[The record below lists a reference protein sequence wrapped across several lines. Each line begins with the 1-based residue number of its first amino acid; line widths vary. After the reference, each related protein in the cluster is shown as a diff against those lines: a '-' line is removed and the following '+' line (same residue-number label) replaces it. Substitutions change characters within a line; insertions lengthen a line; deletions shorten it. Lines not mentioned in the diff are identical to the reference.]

1 MTSAAADK
9 SNLGMPTDQDAV
21 FLKVRGLIKDYPG
34 VRAVDH
40 VSLGICPGEVVGLV
54 GKNGAGKSTVIRIL
68 AGATIPDD
76 GQILL
81 DGEQIHLHNPHDAT
95 LLGLSFVH
103 QELSVVPDLS
113 VAENVELGLGYPR
126 RAGVLVDFRKLRRQ
140 SREVLARLGGGIPPH
155 VAIRTLP
162 TAQQR
167 LVMIARALVTQAR
180 LVVLDE
186 PTGSLT
192 DEETNHL
199 FAVIRDL
206 SATGVAVIYV
216 SHRLEEIL
224 RITDRVV
231 VMRDGTVVD
240 DRPTE
245 DFDTKTLIEEITGED
260 ASATALQRRE
270 SRGIGGPPDA
280 STVMEVE
287 AIEVPG
293 KIHHASFSIRSGEI
307 LGVAGLMGAGRT
319 ELVRAVFGADH
330 RTGGQIRLHGVE
342 ADIRRPADAIAAGVV
357 LLPEDRRNQGL
368 IQDFNVRRNIT
379 LGTLSDFRITK
390 KLPVPSVL
398 MERQAAQS
406 AVRNLDIKTPSDLT
420 PATSLSGGNQ
430 QKLVLA
436 RWLRSGA
443 SVLIFDEPTHGI
455 DVGAKE
461 EIYTLMEELAASGKA
476 VVFISS
482 EFGELVGVCH
492 RVIVMREGEIVGEV
506 AGDEITENRLL
517 EYCYGHTSSHGT
529 SPDESIC
536 E

>member
-1 MTSAAADK
+1 MSTAMSETPNSDI
-9 SNLGMPTDQDAV
+9 PTEESDV
-21 FLKVRGLIKDYPG
+21 FLEARGLVKDYPG

-40 VSLGICPGEVVGLV
+40 VSLGIRPGEVVGLV
-54 GKNGAGKSTVIRIL
+54 GKNGAGKSTVIKIL
-68 AGATIPDD
+68 AGATIPDE

-81 DGEQIHLHNPHDAT
+81 DGEEVHLHNPHDAT

-126 RAGVLVDFRKLRRQ
+126 RAGVLVDFSKLRRQ
-140 SREVLARLGGGIPPH
+140 SREVLARLGGGIAPH

-192 DEETNHL
+192 DEETSHL
-199 FAVIRDL
+199 FSVIRDL
-206 SATGVAVIYV
+206 SADRVAVVYV

-224 RITDRVV
+224 QITDRVV
-231 VMRDGTVVD
+231 VMRDGAIVD
-240 DRPTE
+240 NRPTE

-260 ASATALQRRE
+260 ASATALQRRRN
-270 SRGIGGPPDA
+270 RGIGGPPDA
-280 STVMEVE
+280 PTAMEVE
-287 AIEVPG
+287 EIEVSG
-293 KIHHASFSIRSGEI
+293 KIRSASFSIRAGEI
-307 LGVAGLMGAGRT
+307 LGIAGLMGSGRT

-330 RTGGQIRLHGVE
+330 RTGGTIRIQGVE
-342 ADIRRPADAIAAGVV
+342 ADVRRPADAIAAGIV

-368 IQDFNVRRNIT
+368 IRDFNVRRNIT
-379 LGTLSDFRITK
+379 LGTLRDFRVTD
-390 KLPVPSVL
+390 KLPMPSVPR
-398 MERQAAQS
+398 ERQAAQS
-406 AVRNLDIKTPSDLT
+406 AVRDLDIKTPSDLT

-461 EIYTLMEELAASGKA
+461 EVYTLMEQLAADGKA

-492 RVIVMREGEIVGEV
+492 RVIVMREGNIVGEA

-517 EYCYGHTSSHGT
+517 EYCYGHASSHGT
-529 SPDESIC
+529 SFAE
-536 E
+536 

>member
-1 MTSAAADK
+1 MSATAAAPATTT
-9 SNLGMPTDQDAV
+9 GEV
-21 FLKVRGLIKDYPG
+21 FLEVQGLVKDYPG
-34 VRAVDH
+34 VRAADG
-40 VSLGICPGEVVGLV
+40 VSLGIRPGEVVGLV
-54 GKNGAGKSTVIRIL
+54 GKNGAGKSTVIKIL
-68 AGATIPDD
+68 AGATAPDE
-76 GQILL
+76 GRILL
-81 DGEQIHLHNPHDAT
+81 DGTEIEFHNPHDAT
-95 LLGLSFVH
+95 LRGLSFVH
-103 QELSVVPDLS
+103 QELSVVPELS

-126 RAGVLVDFRKLRRQ
+126 RAGVLVDFTRLRRQ
-140 SREVLARLGGGIPPH
+140 SRDVLARLGGGIEPD

-162 TAQQR
+162 VAQQR

-206 SATGVAVIYV
+206 SASGVAVVYV

-224 RITDRVV
+224 EITDRVV
-231 VMRDGTVVD
+231 VMRDGAVVD
-240 DRPTE
+240 DRATV
-245 DFDTKTLIEEITGED
+245 DFDTRTLIEEITGED
-260 ASATALQRRE
+260 ASETALQRR
-270 SRGIGGPPDA
+270 RTHGVGGPPDA
-280 STVMEVE
+280 PVVLE
-287 AIEVPG
+287 AEGVAVPG
-293 KIHHASFSIRSGEI
+293 HIRDASFSVREGEI

-330 RTGGQIRLHGVE
+330 RAAGVIRMRGE
-342 ADIRRPADAIAAGVV
+342 EITIRRPADAIAAGMV

-368 IQDFNVRRNIT
+368 IRDFNVRRNIT
-379 LGTLSDFRITK
+379 LGTLRRFRLAPR
-390 KLPVPSVL
+390 LPVPSSPR
-398 MERQAAQS
+398 ERTASLA
-406 AVRNLDIKTPSDLT
+406 AVRDLDIKTPSDLT
-420 PATSLSGGNQ
+420 PAAWLSGGNQ

-461 EIYTLMEELAASGKA
+461 EVYSLMEQLAAEGRA

-492 RVIVMREGEIVGEV
+492 RVIAMREGAIVGEAV
-506 AGDEITENRLL
+506 GDEITEARLL
-517 EYCYGHTSSHGT
+517 EHCYGH
-529 SPDESIC
+529 SPGATPAGSDEL
-536 E
+536 